1 MCASWCCQPNWFLMP
16 LWEKSCPVY
25 FFCIA
30 RIQKKV
36 LTVSELLQFTSST
49 VLCFLFVCSTDKR
62 CKMFSGDLRLL
73 LVIRQNGSKKETLSN
88 KATEQFNRQCHN
100 SVFVTDKNHTIKTSR
115 QCWFLLSALTTTIP
129 DPQPLW
135 QLPDQFLCFLL
146 SLPQSQCLCLS
157 MSTFLPMKPLK
168 NDDFHWHLTFPPF
181 KIQF

>member
-1 MCASWCCQPNWFLMP
+1 MCASWCSQPNWFLMP

-88 KATEQFNRQCHN
+88 KATEQFNRQCHH
-100 SVFVTDKNHTIKTSR
+100 SVLVTDKNHTIKTSLVSVGF
-115 QCWFLLSALTTTIP
+115 CWV
-129 DPQPLW
+129 LW
-135 QLPDQFLCFLL
+135 LQQYLILNLYGNCPISSYASCCP
-146 SLPQSQCLCLS
+146 SPRASVSVCLCL
-157 MSTFLPMKPLK
+157 
-168 NDDFHWHLTFPPF
+168 PF
-181 KIQF
+181 CQWNL